1 MQRHTRRMSSAHA
14 PAQHG
19 AGKAWQ
25 SQCERGYADGR
36 SVCSMAWPGIA
47 RQRMGW
53 HITSWWRRA
62 SVPSAAC
69 SIECSAEVHDL
80 GNSEAGFSAARSQ
93 QGRQLLHR
101 SQLRW
106 HGRVRR
112 RRAVGLGEQARGG
125 GVKEACKEAQFD
137 WGRPARHGIIEMSRS
152 GAFDVVQVATHV
164 CSQGGVGHVRIMGGG
179 ILCFKALP
187 DLPQQGKRET
197 KLFKQQIVL
206 RSRVKVN
213 VDVTES
219 FYQAMLQSVRWTN
232 GDYIGLHRESTHC
245 GIFRRVT
252 PTPKVLKTTRLAT
265 GLKCRRRGD
274 DDD

>member
-1 MQRHTRRMSSAHA
+1 MHQHSTGLARLGKVNASEGMLMADPYVAWLGPASHGSAWAGTSHRGGGEHQFRVQRVRSSAQRKCTISA
-14 PAQHG
+14 T
-19 AGKAWQ
+19 
-25 SQCERGYADGR
+25 
-36 SVCSMAWPGIA
+36 A
-47 RQRMGW
+47 RQG
-53 HITSWWRRA
+53 
-62 SVPSAAC
+62 SA
-69 SIECSAEVHDL
+69 
-80 GNSEAGFSAARSQ
+80 
-93 QGRQLLHR
+93 
-101 SQLRW
+101 LRGHSKDGSCYIVLSFGGMDVYDAW
-106 HGRVRR
+106 
-112 RRAVGLGEQARGG
+112 RAVGLGKQARGG

>member
-1 MQRHTRRMSSAHA
+1 VQRLDRALSGSA
-14 PAQHG
+14 
-19 AGKAWQ
+19 
-25 SQCERGYADGR
+25 R
-36 SVCSMAWPGIA
+36 S
-47 RQRMGW
+47 
-53 HITSWWRRA
+53 
-62 SVPSAAC
+62 
-69 SIECSAEVHDL
+69 
-80 GNSEAGFSAARSQ
+80 GNSRQGSA
-93 QGRQLLHR
+93 
-101 SQLRW
+101 LRGHSKDGSCYIVLSFGGMDVYDAW
-106 HGRVRR
+106 
-112 RRAVGLGEQARGG
+112 RAVGLGKQARGG

-137 WGRPARHGIIEMSRS
+137 WGRLARHGIIEMSRS

-179 ILCFKALP
+179 ILCRKALP
-187 DLPQQGKRET
+187 NLPQQGKRET

>member
-1 MQRHTRRMSSAHA
+1 MADPYVAWLGPASHGSAWAGTSHRGGGEHQFRVQRVRSSAQRKCTISA
-14 PAQHG
+14 T
-19 AGKAWQ
+19 
-25 SQCERGYADGR
+25 
-36 SVCSMAWPGIA
+36 A
-47 RQRMGW
+47 RQG
-53 HITSWWRRA
+53 
-62 SVPSAAC
+62 SA
-69 SIECSAEVHDL
+69 
-80 GNSEAGFSAARSQ
+80 
-93 QGRQLLHR
+93 
-101 SQLRW
+101 LRGHSKDGSCYIVLSFGGMDVYDAW
-106 HGRVRR
+106 
-112 RRAVGLGEQARGG
+112 RAVGLGGQTRGG

-179 ILCFKALP
+179 ILCRKALP

-206 RSRVKVN
+206 RS
-213 VDVTES
+213 
-219 FYQAMLQSVRWTN
+219 VRWTN
-232 GDYIGLHRESTHC
+232 GDYIDLHRESTHC